1 MALVAAAFP
10 MRARSTTT
18 CAKKRGQPRQGDSY
32 IGTTTAAAAPETVL
46 RSADCAGG
54 DAAAASCAFFNLWCP
69 ATMVRVRRG
78 EQMFD
83 FESTHAF
90 PPSVVPK
97 HSISNGLIGCDQ
109 PRLQKPV
116 MFSADLEFSVMENVH
131 VDAIEYLHAYVH

>member
-32 IGTTTAAAAPETVL
+32 IGTTTAAAAPETIL
-46 RSADCAGG
+46 RGEVFAAE
-54 DAAAASCAFFNLWCP
+54 AAAFCAFFNLWFP

-83 FESTHAF
+83 FESMHAF